1 MDTGT
6 VLLTL
11 VGIGIIVVGI
21 LNLMRMPP
29 QQSSVVVVDETRRYP
44 GRGYGLYPGWR
55 SGWRPRWGPRWS
67 PYYSHLPARHLV
79 Y

>member
-6 VLLTL
+6 VILTL
-11 VGIGIIVVGI
+11 IGVGIIVVGI

-44 GRGYGLYPGWR
+44 GRYSGLYPGWR
-55 SGWRPRWGPRWS
+55 PRWG